1 MVRTASSLF
10 LAAALAAVSLPA
22 LAQDAAGGRRPHII
36 VTGEGEHA
44 MRPDTA
50 ILTFGVMR
58 EAETAQAAMQAN
70 NEAMTAV
77 TQALKE
83 AGIEDRDLQTAGI
96 QINPRYEY
104 PRDDQGGQTAQLV
117 GYQVTNTLTV
127 RVRDISKAGAILD
140 RSVSLGVNQGG
151 GISFVNE
158 DPSGALS
165 EARKKAVADAV
176 EKARTLAEA
185 AGVQL
190 GAVARIAERT
200 GSLQPPQPFMAKAAA
215 DMRESV
221 PLEPGENAYRVEVEM
236 TFGIKGR
243 K

>member
-1 MVRTASSLF
+1 MVRTASSVF

-22 LAQDAAGGRRPHII
+22 LAQDADQWRPHIT

-50 ILTFGVMR
+50 ILSFGVMR

-70 NEAMTAV
+70 NEAMAAV
-77 TQALKE
+77 TRALKE

-96 QINPRYEY
+96 QINPHYEY
-104 PRDDQGGQTAQLV
+104 PRDNQGGQTAELV

-127 RVRDISKAGAILD
+127 RVRDIAKAGIVLD
-140 RSVSLGVNQGG
+140 EAVSLGVNQGG

-158 DPSGALS
+158 DPSEALS
-165 EARKKAVADAV
+165 QARREAVEDAM

-185 AGVQL
+185 AGVKL
-190 GAVARIAERT
+190 GAVAKIAERS
-200 GSLQPPQPFMAKAAA
+200 GSMQPPQPFMAKAAA

-221 PLEPGENAYRVEVEM
+221 PIEPGENAYRVEVEM
-236 TFGIKGR
+236 TFGIDGGN
-243 K
+243 